1 MIMKNKKTKSRK
13 SVTFGVGGASS
24 NPTIVKAHAL
34 RMYAPKDS
42 EPSVKN
48 GKIIR

>member
-1 MIMKNKKTKSRK
+1 MSKSKSKSKKP
-13 SVTFGVGGASS
+13 VTFGVGGASS

-34 RMYAPKDS
+34 RMYAPKDR